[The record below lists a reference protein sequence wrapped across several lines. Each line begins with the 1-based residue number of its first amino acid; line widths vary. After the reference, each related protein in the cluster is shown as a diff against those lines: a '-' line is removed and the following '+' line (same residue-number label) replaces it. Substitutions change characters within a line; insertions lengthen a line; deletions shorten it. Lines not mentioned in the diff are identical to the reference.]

1 VFPSTPADAERDPR
15 ASRPR
20 DPLTTGTARDPF
32 ELHEFLERPEQEEVP
47 AVPVR
52 PLLSIAIGC
61 FAALVGIGLVFGAQ
75 ATGPGARTPFALVVF
90 GVQLLYLLAWTMA
103 IRPPALPLVATVG
116 VLAAAAAD
124 VFAIRPQ
131 IAGLA
136 PLGYVAGA
144 GLAVAFLG
152 QLVSP
157 ADRRRVTE
165 SLGATLLLV
174 IGVVAF
180 ATLIVLI
187 RIPMG
192 TQAVLVCLTATGVAL
207 VVARVVDAF
216 APKPRLAPQV
226 PRGAAG
232 VVAGAMLGTLA
243 AAVVGSYVYSFT
255 PSSAAAVGLV
265 AAVAAVLADLA
276 SDYAEAGRQMAGDP
290 PTMWVARHMQGPLG
304 GFALA
309 SPAAYAMTVLFLS

>member
-1 VFPSTPADAERDPR
+1 VPPSTPPAADRERSGEIRTPY
-15 ASRPR
+15 
-20 DPLTTGTARDPF
+20 
-32 ELHEFLERPEQEEVP
+32 EQHEFLERPVREEAP
-47 AVPVR
+47 PVPVR
-52 PLLSIAIGC
+52 PLLSIAIGA
-61 FAALVGIGLVFGAQ
+61 FAALVGLGLVFGAQ
-75 ATGPGARTPFALVVF
+75 ATGPGARTPFVLVVL
-90 GVQLLYLLAWTMA
+90 GVQLLFLLAWTMA
-103 IRPPALPLVATVG
+103 IRPPALPVVASVA
-116 VLAAAAAD
+116 LAAAVAAD

-144 GLAVAFLG
+144 GLAVALLG
-152 QLVSP
+152 QLARP

-187 RIPMG
+187 RIPLG
-192 TQAVLVCLTATGVAL
+192 TQAVLVCLAATGVAL

-216 APKPRLAPQV
+216 VPRPRIAPQV

-232 VVAGAMLGTLA
+232 VIAGAMVGTLSA
-243 AAVVGSYVYSFT
+243 AFIGAYVYSFT
-255 PSSAAAVGLV
+255 PSSAAVVGLV
-265 AAVAAVLADLA
+265 AAVAAVLVDLA
-276 SDYAEAGRQMAGDP
+276 ADYAEAGRQMAGDP

>member
-1 VFPSTPADAERDPR
+1 VIRWVWHDRGVLPSTPREPR
-15 ASRPR
+15 
-20 DPLTTGTARDPF
+20 TTGEVRVPF
-32 ELHEFLERPEQEEVP
+32 EPHEFLERPEPEEAP
-47 AVPVR
+47 PVPVR
-52 PLLSIAIGC
+52 PLLSIAIGA
-61 FAALVGIGLVFGAQ
+61 FAALVGVGLVFGAQ
-75 ATGPGARTPFALVVF
+75 ATAPGTRLPFALVVF
-90 GVQLLYLLAWTMA
+90 GVQLLFLLAWTIA
-103 IRPPALPLVATVG
+103 IRPPALPVVAGVA

-124 VFAIRPQ
+124 VFAVRPQ
-131 IAGLA
+131 VAGLA

-152 QLVSP
+152 QLVRP
-157 ADRRRVTE
+157 ADRQRVTE

-216 APKPRLAPQV
+216 VPKPRLAPQV

-243 AAVVGSYVYSFT
+243 AALVGSYVYSFT
-255 PSSAAAVGLV
+255 PSSAAVVGLV